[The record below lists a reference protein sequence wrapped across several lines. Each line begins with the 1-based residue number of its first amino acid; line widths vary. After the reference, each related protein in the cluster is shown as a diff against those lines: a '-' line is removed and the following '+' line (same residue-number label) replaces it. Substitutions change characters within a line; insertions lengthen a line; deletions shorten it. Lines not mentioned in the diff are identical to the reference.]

1 MSSAEIREEV
11 ILKLKGRTHS
21 SEDSEHDAITP
32 RSHVQFLRNTHIHKN
47 VYLTFMYVYIV

>member
-21 SEDSEHDAITP
+21 SEVSEHDAITP